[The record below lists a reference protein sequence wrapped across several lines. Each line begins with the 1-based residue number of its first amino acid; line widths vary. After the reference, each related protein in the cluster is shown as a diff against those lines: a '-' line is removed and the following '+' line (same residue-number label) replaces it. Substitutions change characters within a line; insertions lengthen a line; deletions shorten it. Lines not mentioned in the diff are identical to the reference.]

1 MINHHKTRRKW
12 KIQLTMRINF
22 ISLKDSKEI
31 RNTHTKSR
39 NAEIMLGN
47 ETNDIIEELPKSL
60 LQSYKKDLKELMRG
74 SEFVPDSIDLLY
86 LASSKKRFEKRWI
99 IYGFS

>member
-1 MINHHKTRRKW
+1 
-12 KIQLTMRINF
+12 MRINF
-22 ISLKDSKEI
+22 ISLKDSKET

-39 NAEIMLGN
+39 NTEVMLGN
-47 ETNDIIEELPKSL
+47 ETNDIIEELLKSL

-86 LASSKKRFEKRWI
+86 LASSKKRFEKRRI
-99 IYGFS
+99 IYRFS